1 MTDCNPVAF
10 DKNQIYDRIESYE
23 VDDMKIKINHMNWKK
38 LGKILGVS
46 TALVLSGCG
55 VDPEVVQDVSEI
67 YDHLD
72 VENGTKQVLDVP
84 GEDFK
89 LVVEYSVDL
98 DNKVDWTITSPKKLM
113 TKVYTEGLPEDTN
126 VYIDNVHTDVSTLS
140 DYNVMNG
147 ILQDSM
153 DDRIHN
159 SLMYGF
165 PISDVI
171 NYYAVNQIE
180 GQNDTFIS
188 GSCSGMSG
196 MESGSVDEE
205 RYEESDY
212 LEHGVYGSLISS
224 SYGLL
229 VQKGEEEPYGIDV
242 DSTIVVYASNEV
254 RVQDDDKI
262 YTVQYDRN
270 GNIIEVI
277 EETEK
282 TK

>member
-1 MTDCNPVAF
+1 M
-10 DKNQIYDRIESYE
+10 
-23 VDDMKIKINHMNWKK
+23 
-38 LGKILGVS
+38 
-46 TALVLSGCG
+46 
-55 VDPEVVQDVSEI
+55 
-67 YDHLD
+67 
-72 VENGTKQVLDVP
+72 DVP
-84 GEDFK
+84 GEEFK

-98 DNKVDWTITSPKKLM
+98 DNQQDWTITAPKKLM

-126 VYIDNVHTDVSTLS
+126 VYIDHVHTDVSTLS
-140 DYNVMNG
+140 NYTVMNG

-188 GSCSGMSG
+188 GTVCGING
-196 MESGSVDEE
+196 YIDGSVDRE
-205 RYEESDY
+205 RFKESDY
-212 LEHGVYGSLISS
+212 LEYGVYGSLISS

>member
-1 MTDCNPVAF
+1 
-10 DKNQIYDRIESYE
+10 
-23 VDDMKIKINHMNWKK
+23 MKGDYMKVKINNMNWKK

-46 TALVLSGCG
+46 TVLVLSGCNEAEEKETEFSLYG
-55 VDPEVVQDVSEI
+55 TEEVAEDVSLV

-72 VENGTKQVLDVP
+72 VEKGSKQVLDVP

-98 DNKVDWTITSPKKLM
+98 DNQQDWTITAPKKLM

-126 VYIDNVHTDVSTLS
+126 VYIDHVHTDVSTLS
-140 DYNVMNG
+140 NYTVMNG

-159 SLMYGF
+159 SIMYGF

-171 NYYAVNQIE
+171 NYCAVNQIE

-188 GSCSGMSG
+188 GTVCGING
-196 MESGSVDEE
+196 YIDGNVDRE
-205 RYEESDY
+205 RFKESDY
-212 LEHGVYGSLISS
+212 LEYGVYGSLISS